1 MMQRIRRPFT
11 VTSVADDRAWL
22 KLLEGR
28 KRGLEFVAYADSDML
43 AELNEGSDLE
53 VTLISENSQ
62 GTRWRIEDYKSL
74 NARSQQSP
82 MPAGD

>member
-1 MMQRIRRPFT
+1 MTQRIRRPFT

-22 KLLEGR
+22 KLQEGR
-28 KRGLEFVAYADSDML
+28 KRGLEFVAYADSDTL

-62 GTRWRIEDYKSL
+62 GTRWRIEEFRSL
-74 NARSQQSP
+74 NSQSQQP
-82 MPAGD
+82 LTPADD